1 MEESMT
7 TIDVILAKK
16 GNQVWSIEPSAQV
29 YAPLELMA
37 EKNVGA
43 LLVLDGQ
50 KIVGIMS
57 ERDYARKVM
66 LKGKSSKSTPVSE
79 IMTAEVLYVTPSHS
93 VEECLALMTN
103 KKIRHLPVL
112 ENDELVGIIS
122 IGDVVIEMI
131 SEKELLIEQLE
142 NYIKGY

>member
-1 MEESMT
+1 MT
-7 TIDVILAKK
+7 NRCVNLAKK
-16 GNQVWSIEPSAQV
+16 GYQVWSVEPSEQV
-29 YAPLELMA
+29 FAALELMA

>member
-1 MEESMT
+1 MT

-16 GNQVWSIEPSAQV
+16 GNQVWSVDPGAQV
-29 YAPLELMA
+29 FAALELMA

>member
-1 MEESMT
+1 
-7 TIDVILAKK
+7 
-16 GNQVWSIEPSAQV
+16 
-29 YAPLELMA
+29 
-37 EKNVGA
+37 
-43 LLVLDGQ
+43 
-50 KIVGIMS
+50 
-57 ERDYARKVM
+57 
-66 LKGKSSKSTPVSE
+66 
-79 IMTAEVLYVTPSHS
+79 MTAEVLYVTPSHS

>member
-1 MEESMT
+1 MT
-7 TIDVILAKK
+7 TVDVILANK

-29 YAPLELMA
+29 YAALELMA

-66 LKGKSSKSTPVSE
+66 LMGKSSKSTPVSE
-79 IMTAEVLYVTPSHS
+79 IMTAEVLYVTPSQS

>member
-1 MEESMT
+1 MT
-7 TIDVILAKK
+7 TVNIILANK
-16 GNQVWSIEPSAQV
+16 GNQVWSIESSSQV
-29 YAPLELMA
+29 FEALKMMA

-43 LLVLDGQ
+43 LLVMEDQ

-57 ERDYARKVM
+57 ERDYARKVI

-79 IMTAEVLYVTPSHS
+79 IMTAEVLYVTPSQT

-112 ENDELVGIIS
+112 DNDDLVGIVS
-122 IGDVVIEMI
+122 IGDVVNEII
-131 SEKELLIEQLE
+131 SEDKLLIDQLE

>member
-1 MEESMT
+1 MT

-29 YAPLELMA
+29 FAALELMA

>member
-1 MEESMT
+1 MT
-7 TIDVILAKK
+7 TVDVILANK

-29 YAPLELMA
+29 FAALELMA

>member
-1 MEESMT
+1 MT

-16 GNQVWSIEPSAQV
+16 GNQVWSIEPNAQV
-29 YAPLELMA
+29 FAALELMA

>member
-1 MEESMT
+1 MT
-7 TIDVILAKK
+7 TVNIILANK
-16 GNQVWSIEPSAQV
+16 GNQVWSIEASAQV
-29 YAPLELMA
+29 FEALKVMA

-43 LLVLDGQ
+43 LLVMEDQ

-57 ERDYARKVM
+57 ERDYARKVI
-66 LKGKSSKSTPVSE
+66 LKGKSSKTTPVSE
-79 IMTAEVLYVTPSHS
+79 IMTAEVLYVKPNQSI
-93 VEECLALMTN
+93 EECLVLMTN

-122 IGDVVIEMI
+122 IGDVVNETI
-131 SEKELLIEQLE
+131 SEKKLLITQLE

>member
-1 MEESMT
+1 MT

-29 YAPLELMA
+29 FAALELMA

-43 LLVLDGQ
+43 LLVLNGQ

-79 IMTAEVLYVTPSHS
+79 IMTAEVLYVTPSQS